1 MEYWATRLQ
10 GFMVAGVQGD
20 RFEMQMGVKARQN
33 VSVFHVYI
41 DTGLHLHEMAS
52 VLHVQITG
60 WARV

>member
-1 MEYWATRLQ
+1 
-10 GFMVAGVQGD
+10 MVAGVQGD